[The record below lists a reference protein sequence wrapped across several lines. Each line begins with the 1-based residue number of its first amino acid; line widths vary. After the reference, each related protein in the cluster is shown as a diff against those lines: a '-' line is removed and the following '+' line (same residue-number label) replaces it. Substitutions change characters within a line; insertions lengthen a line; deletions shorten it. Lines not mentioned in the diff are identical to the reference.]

1 MKKNLHVGIG
11 HYGIGFR
18 DGVNTVIA
26 RNVRALSALDPGMK
40 ITLFGK
46 LAANHAEFIKP
57 LPANVDFRN
66 IDEFNAD
73 EAAARLSGKSVF
85 DQQVHDYVWMG
96 TNLAEVLVEKLA
108 DMDVI
113 MIENLGIG
121 IQPYVTYAFYL
132 FSQYAFTRGMD
143 KRFIYR
149 CHDFVQQRPANFKNV
164 KKFHHPRFGVVP
176 DWHSI
181 LYPAYPSITYIAI
194 NRYDRMRLLEHG
206 IEEENIHYIPNPVDQ
221 AIVPPDD
228 RRKEL
233 REKII
238 DREGLDPETRFLLYP
253 VRCIRRKNVE
263 EAIFL
268 TAFFNRLVNGNLERE
283 NCRLEEHYHLLV
295 SIKPESGDDGEYANQ
310 LDRFVRENEL
320 PVTIGLEDLV
330 ALEREPDPAD
340 DAKIR
345 SYSVGDLYRASDLVI
360 TTSVLEGF
368 GFAYIEPWLLD
379 RAVIGRSIPYI
390 TPDFQ
395 AAGMKLGHLYNA
407 LIVNGKDYKDIGSGA
422 ADPALGVQ
430 ERLEKVLKLQDPAY
444 LNGFIDRNETSVLA
458 TLRLFNKKRRDA
470 LVGVNREVVERVYS
484 RESIGEQLYQVVK
497 GR

>member
-73 EAAARLSGKSVF
+73 EAADRLGGRSVF
-85 DQQVHDYVWMG
+85 EQQVHDYVWMG

-132 FSQYAFTRGMD
+132 FTQYAFTRGMG

-206 IEEENIHYIPNPVDQ
+206 IEEGNIYYIPNPVDQ

-228 RRKEL
+228 RRTEL

-268 TAFFNRLVNGNLERE
+268 TAFFNRLVNGNPERE
-283 NCRLEEHYHLLV
+283 NCRLTERYHLLV

-310 LDRFVRENEL
+310 LDRFVRENKL
-320 PVTIGLEDLV
+320 PVTIGLGDLV
-330 ALEREPDPAD
+330 ALEREPDPKDEAR
-340 DAKIR
+340 IR

-458 TLRLFNKKRRDA
+458 TLRLFDKKRRDA

>member
-1 MKKNLHVGIG
+1 MKKSLHLGIG

-26 RNVRALSALDPGMK
+26 RNVRALSTLDPHMK

-46 LAANHAEFIKP
+46 LASNYEEFIKP
-57 LPANVDFRN
+57 LPPNLDFRN

-73 EAAARLSGKSVF
+73 EAAVRLGGKSVF

-132 FSQYAFTRGMD
+132 YTHLAYTSGMG

-149 CHDFVQQRPANFKNV
+149 CHDFVQQRPANFRNV

-181 LYPAYPSITYIAI
+181 LYPAYPCIRYIAI

-206 IEEENIHYIPNPVDQ
+206 IEEENIWYIPNPVDKS
-221 AIVPPDD
+221 IVPIDD
-228 RRKEL
+228 RREEL

-238 DREGLDPETRFLLYP
+238 AREGLSPAVRFLLYP
-253 VRCIRRKNVE
+253 VRCVRRKNVE
-263 EAIFL
+263 EAIYL
-268 TAFFNRLVNGNLERE
+268 TQFFNRLVDGNLERE
-283 NCRLEEHYHLLV
+283 NCRLKDRYHLLV
-295 SIKPESGDDGEYANQ
+295 SIRPTSGDDAAYADQ
-310 LDRFVRENEL
+310 LVKFVQKHRL
-320 PVTIGLEDLV
+320 PVTIGLGDIV
-330 ALEREPDPAD
+330 ALERETDPHD
-340 DAKIR
+340 SLKIQR
-345 SYSVGDLYRASDLVI
+345 YSIGDLYHASDLVI
-360 TTSVLEGF
+360 TTSILEGF
-368 GFAYIEPWLLD
+368 GFSYIEPWLLD
-379 RAVIGRSIPYI
+379 RAVIGRSIPFI

-407 LIVNGKDYKDIGSGA
+407 LIVEGKDYKDIGNDT
-422 ADPALGVQ
+422 ADPDKAL
-430 ERLEKVLKLQDPAY
+430 EARLEKVMKLEEAPY
-444 LNGFIDRNETSVLA
+444 VNSFIDRNETSVLA
-458 TLRLFNKKRRDA
+458 TLRLFEKERRDA
-470 LVGVNREVVERVYS
+470 LVSVNREVVERVYS
-484 RESIGEQLYQVVK
+484 QESIGRQLYSVIQEQ
-497 GR
+497 

>member
-1 MKKNLHVGIG
+1 MKKKLHLGIG

-26 RNVRALSALDPGMK
+26 RNVRALSAIDPDMR

-46 LAANHAEFIKP
+46 LAPDYEEFIKP
-57 LPANVDFRN
+57 LPRNVDFRN
-66 IDEFNAD
+66 IDEFNAE
-73 EAAARLSGKSVF
+73 EAAGRLSGKTVF

-96 TNLAEVLVEKLA
+96 TNLAEVLVDKLA
-108 DMDVI
+108 DMDLI

-132 FSQYAFTRGMD
+132 YTQYAYTRGMG

-149 CHDFVQQRPANFKNV
+149 CHDFVQQRPAFFRNV

-206 IEEENIHYIPNPVDQ
+206 IEEVNIHYIPNPVDRT
-221 AIVPPDD
+221 IVPPDD

-238 DREGLDPETRFLLYP
+238 TREGLSPDIRFLLYP
-253 VRCIRRKNVE
+253 VRCVRRKNVE

-268 TAFFNRLVNGNLERE
+268 INFFNLLVDNTRVRD
-283 NCRLEEHYHLLV
+283 NCRLKDPYHLLV
-295 SIKPESGDDGEYANQ
+295 SIKPESGDDAMYANR
-310 LDRFVRENEL
+310 LVEFVQKHGL
-320 PVTIGLEDLV
+320 PVTIGLGDLIS
-330 ALEREPDPAD
+330 LEREYDPMD
-340 DAKIR
+340 SSKIV
-345 SYSVGDLYRASDLVI
+345 SYSIGDLYSASDLVI
-360 TTSVLEGF
+360 TTSILEGF
-368 GFAYIEPWLLD
+368 GFSYIEPWLLD

-395 AAGMKLGHLYNA
+395 ASGMKLGHLYNA
-407 LIVNGKDYKDIGSGA
+407 LIVDGKDYKDIGNGEK
-422 ADPALGVQ
+422 DPDLGLQ
-430 ERLEKVLKLQDPAY
+430 ERLKKVLKLKDPGY
-444 LNGFIDRNETSVLA
+444 VKGFIDRNETSVLA
-458 TLRLFNKKRRDA
+458 TLRLFDQERREA
-470 LVGVNREVVERVYS
+470 LVRVNKEVVERVYS
-484 RESIGEQLYQVVK
+484 QERIGKQLYRVIH
-497 GR
+497 RR

>member
-1 MKKNLHVGIG
+1 MSKNLHLGIG

-46 LAANHAEFIKP
+46 LAANYNEFIKP
-57 LPANVDFRN
+57 VPSNVDFRN

-73 EAAARLSGKSVF
+73 EAAGRLEGKSVF
-85 DQQVHDYVWMG
+85 EQQVHDYVWMG
-96 TNLAEVLVEKLA
+96 TNLAEVLVERLS

-132 FSQYAFTRGMD
+132 FTQFAYTRGMD

-181 LYPAYPSITYIAI
+181 LYPAYPSITYVAI

-206 IEEENIHYIPNPVDQ
+206 IEEENIYYIPNPVDK

-228 RRKEL
+228 RREEL

-238 DREGLDPETRFLLYP
+238 SKEGLDPRIRFLLYP
-253 VRCIRRKNVE
+253 VRCVRRKNVE
-263 EAIFL
+263 EAVFL
-268 TAFFNRLVNGNLERE
+268 TAFFNRLVDGKLMRN
-283 NCRLEEHYHLLV
+283 NCRLKERFHLLV
-295 SIKPESGDDGEYANQ
+295 SIRPESGDDGEYANQ
-310 LDRFVRENEL
+310 LVEFVRKHKL
-320 PVTIGLEDLV
+320 PVTIGLGDLV
-330 ALEREPDPAD
+330 ALEREPDPED
-340 DAKIR
+340 DSKLQ
-345 SYSVGDLYRASDLVI
+345 SYSIGDLYRASDLVI
-360 TTSVLEGF
+360 TSSVLEGF
-368 GFAYIEPWLLD
+368 GFSYIEPWLLD
-379 RAVIGRSIPYI
+379 RAVIGRSIPFI

-395 AAGMKLGHLYNA
+395 ASGMKLGHLYNA
-407 LIVNGKDYKDIGSGA
+407 LIVDDKDYKDIGNTS

-430 ERLEKVLKLQDPAY
+430 QRLEKVLRLEDPDY
-444 LNGFIDRNETSVLA
+444 INNFIDRNETSVLA
-458 TLRLFNKKRRDA
+458 TLRLFERERRDA
-470 LVGVNREVVERVYS
+470 LVEVNREVVERVYS
-484 RESIGEQLYQVVK
+484 QESIGEQLYRVIKRQ
-497 GR
+497 

>member
-1 MKKNLHVGIG
+1 MEKNVHLGIG

-26 RNVRALSALDPGMK
+26 RNVRALSALDPDMR

-46 LAANHAEFIKP
+46 LASHYYEFIKP
-57 LPANVDFRN
+57 LPPNVDFRN
-66 IDEFNAD
+66 IDEFNAE
-73 EAAARLSGKSVF
+73 EAASRLGEKSVF
-85 DQQVHDYVWMG
+85 EQRVHDYVWMG
-96 TNLAEVLVEKLA
+96 TNLAEVLVDKLA

-132 FSQYAFTRGMD
+132 FTQYAYTRGMD

-149 CHDFVQQRPANFKNV
+149 CHDFVQQRPANFRNV

-206 IEEENIHYIPNPVDQ
+206 IEEEKIFYIPNPVDKS
-221 AIVPPDD
+221 IVPPDD
-228 RRKEL
+228 RRSEL
-233 REKII
+233 RAKII
-238 DREGLDPETRFLLYP
+238 ARENLNPEIRFLLYP
-253 VRCIRRKNVE
+253 VRCVRRKNVE

-268 TAFFNRLVNGNLERE
+268 TAFFNRLVDGDVVRN
-283 NCRLEEHYHLLV
+283 NCRLNERYHLLV
-295 SIKPESGDDGEYANQ
+295 SIRPESGDDAEYADQ
-310 LDRFVRENEL
+310 LVGFVQEHRL
-320 PVTIGLEDLV
+320 PATIGLGDLV
-330 ALEREPDPAD
+330 ALEREPDPGD
-340 DAKIR
+340 DSKIR
-345 SYSVGDLYRASDLVI
+345 SYSIGDLYRVSDLVI

-368 GFAYIEPWLLD
+368 GFSYIEPWLLD

-407 LIVNGKDYKDIGSGA
+407 LIVEGRDYKDIGSGTN
-422 ADPALGVQ
+422 DPASGLG
-430 ERLEKVLKLQDPAY
+430 ERLQKVLRLDDPTY

-458 TLRLFNKKRRDA
+458 TLRLFDHKRREA
-470 LVGVNREVVERVYS
+470 LVRINREVVERVYS
-484 RESIGEQLYQVVK
+484 QESIGEQLYRVVK
-497 GR
+497 QQ